1 MAPDALRRLLGRTA
15 AAEGALLALDDAA
28 ARTLP
33 AACRDAPQI
42 AAVDVAGSSLRTL
55 RDHVESNLFRSLA
68 FTVGFA
74 LALALGVLFNVV
86 RIAVAERLRD
96 FATLR
101 MLGCRDGEVRA
112 LLVGEVAFTALLGAP
127 LGLWLGQWF
136 AALLTSSRGFANEQ
150 FRLPLLVTP
159 RTQALALLALAVAAA
174 LATWAG
180 WRRCRRLDPLAVLK
194 AQD

>member
-1 MAPDALRRLLGRTA
+1 LH
-15 AAEGALLALDDAA
+15 
-28 ARTLP
+28 
-33 AACRDAPQI
+33 
-42 AAVDVAGSSLRTL
+42 
-55 RDHVESNLFRSLA
+55 DHVQSNLFRSLA

-127 LGLWLGQWF
+127 LGLWLGQRS

-150 FRLPLLVTP
+150 FRLQLLVTP
-159 RTQALALLALAVAAA
+159 RTQALALLALAVATL

-180 WRRCRRLDPLAVLK
+180 WRLCRRLDPLAVLK